1 MELKMK
7 KNNSFTNKKLGK
19 LLFTCIVPVFL
30 SIFVFSSCE
39 KIHHKEDTI
48 KIGLLHSLTGTMA
61 ISEIPL
67 RDAEIVAIEETNE
80 RGGVLGRKLEYIE
93 EDGESSPQVFAA
105 KMQKLLNED
114 KVAAVFGCWTSASRI
129 AVKPILEKQYGLLW
143 YPLQYEGMEASPNIM
158 YVGASPNQQIVP
170 AVDYCL
176 EHIGKRLFFIGSDY
190 IFPRTAKK
198 IIDAQLVPYDLETVG
213 EVFVPMGHSDFVDII
228 EQIKEAKPDVV
239 LNTLNGDS
247 NLAFFQQLSNSGI
260 TADDIPVMS
269 FSICE
274 QEVQEIGAD
283 ILEGHLT
290 AWNYYQTIVN
300 NKNTEFVN
308 KYKEMFGQNRVS
320 GDPIASAHTAIHL
333 WAQACEKAGSFDV
346 EAVRIAAKGL
356 SYDSPLGL
364 VTIDGSNQ
372 HLYKPVLI
380 GKINSEGLIDEIWQT
395 PEPVKPDPYLSSYY
409 WAWGLK

>member
-1 MELKMK
+1 MK
-7 KNNSFTNKKLGK
+7 KIHDTFVTTKKLGK
-19 LLFTCIVPVFL
+19 LLFTCIIPVVL
-30 SIFVFSSCE
+30 STFVFSSCE
-39 KIHHKEDTI
+39 KINNEETI

-67 RDAEIVAIEETNE
+67 MDAEILAIEETNE
-80 RGGVLGRKLEYIE
+80 RGGVLGRKIEYVV

-170 AVDYCL
+170 AVDYCI
-176 EHIGKRLFFIGSDY
+176 ENIGKRLFFLGSDY

-198 IIDAQLVPYDLETVG
+198 IIDAQLETYGIETVG
-213 EVFVPMGHSDFVDII
+213 EVFVPMGNSDFMDII
-228 EQIKEAKPDVV
+228 DQIKEAKPDIV
-239 LNTLNGDS
+239 LNALNGDS
-247 NLAFFQQLSNSGI
+247 NLAFFHQYKENGI
-260 TADDIPVMS
+260 TAEDIPVMS
-269 FSICE
+269 FSISE

-300 NKNTEFVN
+300 NKNTEFVE
-308 KYKEMFGQNRVS
+308 KYKEMFGQDKVS

-333 WAQACEKAGSFDV
+333 WTQACEKAGSFDV
-346 EAVRIAAKGL
+346 EAVRIASKGM

-364 VTIDGSNQ
+364 VTIDGTNQ
-372 HLYKPVLI
+372 HLYKPVII
-380 GKINSEGLIDEIWQT
+380 GKIHDDGLIYEIWRT
-395 PEPVKPDPYLSSYY
+395 PESIKPDPYLSSYY